1 MRWWILLSKVTML
14 GAVALATGSCGAS
27 TGSQR
32 DNTLS
37 SGFPSIE
44 DSGKRLSGDF
54 VVSSLED
61 SYAPKKAP
69 TQAQAVFSFDESG
82 IFKKQDKSRT
92 EEGSYVIGT
101 QGELVIYA
109 EKVNGEPLPAARVE
123 RYSMSDQRDDGFTL
137 QSGGS
142 RKVLLRKR

>member
-1 MRWWILLSKVTML
+1 MRWWILLSKLTML
-14 GAVALATGSCGAS
+14 LAVALATGSCGAS

-32 DNTLS
+32 DNSLS
-37 SGFPSIE
+37 SGFASIE

-61 SYAPKKAP
+61 PYAPKKAQTQ
-69 TQAQAVFSFDESG
+69 TQAVLSFDESG

-92 EEGSYVIGT
+92 EEGSYLIGT

-109 EKVNGEPLPAARVE
+109 EKVNGEPLPAARVD
-123 RYSMSDQRDDGFTL
+123 RYSMSDQRDDAFTL
-137 QSGGS
+137 QSQS
-142 RKVLLRKR
+142 RRLLLRKR

>member
-14 GAVALATGSCGAS
+14 GAVALTTGSCGAS

-32 DNTLS
+32 DNPLS

-61 SYAPKKAP
+61 SYAPKKTQ

-92 EEGSYVIGT
+92 EEGSYLIGT
-101 QGELVIYA
+101 QGELIIYA
-109 EKVNGEPLPAARVE
+109 EKVNGEPLPAARVD
-123 RYSMSDQRDDGFTL
+123 RYSMSDQRDDAFTL
-137 QSGGS
+137 QSQS
-142 RKVLLRKR
+142 RRLLLRKR